1 DFRNEAHPSDFFFFR
16 AEDGI
21 RDRDVTGVQTCALP
35 ICMRKEE
42 VPGGTSSFAAGMLYD
57 VPISVVLTALPRV
70 SARES
75 RERDALV
82 VARHVRRR
90 SGGGGRRGGLGGVGG
105 IGLGL
110 DGRRLLCRGLIDL

>member
-1 DFRNEAHPSDFFFFR
+1 MTRRPA
-16 AEDGI
+16 DG
-21 RDRDVTGVQTCALP
+21 R
-35 ICMRKEE
+35 MRKEE

-70 SARES
+70 AARES

-110 DGRRLLCRGLIDL
+110 DGRSLLCRGLIDLLDQIGRASCRERV